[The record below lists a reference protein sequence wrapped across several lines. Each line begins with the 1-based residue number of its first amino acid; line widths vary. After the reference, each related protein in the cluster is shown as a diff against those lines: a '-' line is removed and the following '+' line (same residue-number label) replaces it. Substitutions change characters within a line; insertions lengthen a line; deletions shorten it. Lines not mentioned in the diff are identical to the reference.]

1 MVNKVCQFYLLLT
14 LKLLHA
20 SLFPLPPLYFR
31 SPTSLGVIQWP
42 LNWSLCPCHPPE
54 WHFWQRKLTMSF
66 THFKLF
72 RTGGPACLC
81 SLTFHDFPSKF
92 MSLVTWNDLPLLNR
106 PHSLSLPSLCTCYV
120 LCQGQC
126 QPHCFLGLGNPSPS
140 FRMEFRKAS
149 LLSPLPT
156 HSSSD
161 PEAPCTY
168 FIIALISLDC
178 NCHLLLCLYL

>member
-1 MVNKVCQFYLLLT
+1 MRQFYLLFNPEIVT
-14 LKLLHA
+14 C
-20 SLFPLPPLYFR
+20 FPLPTTTTLFQV
-31 SPTSLGVIQWP
+31 SNISWSNGLFAHVILQKDISDRESW
-42 LNWSLCPCHPPE
+42 PCHS
-54 WHFWQRKLTMSF
+54 HTLNY
-66 THFKLF
+66 F

-149 LLSPLPT
+149 LLSPPPT

-178 NCHLLLCLYL
+178 NCHLLLCPYL